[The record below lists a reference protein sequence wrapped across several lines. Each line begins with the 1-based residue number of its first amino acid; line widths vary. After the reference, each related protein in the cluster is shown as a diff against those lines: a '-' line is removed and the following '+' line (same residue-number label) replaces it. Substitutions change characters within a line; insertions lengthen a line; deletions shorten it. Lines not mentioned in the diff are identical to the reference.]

1 MFGDNS
7 WREARAPQPLSAAA
21 VADDDDTADRARNP
35 PGSGFKTMHIGEVV
49 RLWGN
54 SGTIDFS
61 NPTNQAWVFAQKN
74 CEELTEVFTY
84 TAWRPGAINA
94 EKVPL
99 FEIGITCAI
108 PEPYVLFTTSPAS
121 YVLGTPSTG
130 PSKDRTWPSDVA
142 GSRVTNR
149 EQPDFVCIVPL
160 CAMPGSLA
168 QRGMD
173 EAGDIV
179 RDALHIGEVIRLTC
193 SDQSFVFARKC
204 GGSYTTKTQVFTY
217 NTAWRYRA
225 GLPRSAC
232 LDEAFLRGD
241 MRAEEVPLFEIG
253 IGGAVPEPYVLG
265 ATTDG
270 LTRVTNRDLPDFFCM
285 VPACAMAG
293 LWRHP
298 PTSL

>member
-1 MFGDNS
+1 M
-7 WREARAPQPLSAAA
+7 E
-21 VADDDDTADRARNP
+21 VASKA
-35 PGSGFKTMHIGEVV
+35 MHIGEVV

-84 TAWRPGAINA
+84 TAWRPGAIHA

-173 EAGDIV
+173 EAGDVV

-217 NTAWRYRA
+217 TARR
-225 GLPRSAC
+225 P
-232 LDEAFLRGD
+232 GD

-253 IGGAVPEPYVLG
+253 IGGAFPEPYVEG
-265 ATTDG
+265 TMKDG
-270 LTRVTNRDLPDFFCM
+270 LTRVTNRDDPDFFCM

>member
-1 MFGDNS
+1 MEIAS
-7 WREARAPQPLSAAA
+7 
-21 VADDDDTADRARNP
+21 
-35 PGSGFKTMHIGEVV
+35 KTMHIGEVV

-54 SGTIDFS
+54 SGTINFC
-61 NPTNQAWVFAQKN
+61 NPINQSWVFAQKSN
-74 CEELTEVFTY
+74 DDITEVFTY
-84 TAWRPGAINA
+84 TAWRPGAIHA

-160 CAMPGSLA
+160 CAMPG
-168 QRGMD
+168 QECDD
-173 EAGDIV
+173 EADDIV
-179 RDALHIGEVIRLTC
+179 RRRLDALHIGEVIRLTG
-193 SDQSFVFARKC
+193 SDQLFARKC

-217 NTAWRYRA
+217 TARR
-225 GLPRSAC
+225 P
-232 LDEAFLRGD
+232 GD

-253 IGGAVPEPYVLG
+253 ISGAVPEPYVLFT
-265 ATTDG
+265 TTDG
-270 LTRVTNRDLPDFFCM
+270 ETRVKNPEQPDFFCI
-285 VPACAMAG
+285 VPACAMPGPACASQAAY
-293 LWRHP
+293 LTP
-298 PTSL
+298 ALAPQ